1 VALDASDCGTGKTV
15 TAAHVA
21 SKRKLPVLVICPK
34 AVIPSWKN
42 WLRVFAIPRFE
53 VINYEKLKSR
63 KKNGLGHW
71 LGSKWVWDQTEKHL
85 LIFDEVHKCKG
96 YKSQNGKILG
106 ASRGVHEVLMLSA
119 TAAQNPLDMR
129 WTGEL
134 LGIHNG
140 ANYWKWLQYM
150 KVGQAPWGGLMYYGG
165 AAGLKEIHRSIFQEK
180 GVRTR
185 VEDLGD
191 AFPANKIMAE
201 VYDIDDKIGKL
212 YEQMEAEIAVLR
224 EAKSRDFDP
233 SEPRTR
239 LLRLR
244 QEVEL
249 LRVPVLVDMTEN
261 LVEQGN
267 SVVIFTN
274 FMATCRTLMERLGA
288 VGVHGEQTDEERQ
301 RAIYEFQENK
311 KNVIIVQ
318 IQAGGV
324 GLSLHDTKGRPRVSL
339 ICPTYSAIDLKQ
351 ALGRIHRAGSKS
363 RALQYIVYAANSVE
377 EQVARKTKKKIEQ
390 ISLLN
395 DGDLGIQLYA

>member
-1 VALDASDCGTGKTV
+1 
-15 TAAHVA
+15 
-21 SKRKLPVLVICPK
+21 
-34 AVIPSWKN
+34 
-42 WLRVFAIPRFE
+42 
-53 VINYEKLKSR
+53 
-63 KKNGLGHW
+63 
-71 LGSKWVWDQTEKHL
+71 
-85 LIFDEVHKCKG
+85 
-96 YKSQNGKILG
+96 
-106 ASRGVHEVLMLSA
+106 
-119 TAAQNPLDMR
+119 
-129 WTGEL
+129 
-134 LGIHNG
+134 
-140 ANYWKWLQYM
+140 
-150 KVGQAPWGGLMYYGG
+150 
-165 AAGLKEIHRSIFQEK
+165 
-180 GVRTR
+180 
-185 VEDLGD
+185 
-191 AFPANKIMAE
+191 MAE

>member
-1 VALDASDCGTGKTV
+1 
-15 TAAHVA
+15 
-21 SKRKLPVLVICPK
+21 
-34 AVIPSWKN
+34 
-42 WLRVFAIPRFE
+42 
-53 VINYEKLKSR
+53 
-63 KKNGLGHW
+63 
-71 LGSKWVWDQTEKHL
+71 
-85 LIFDEVHKCKG
+85 
-96 YKSQNGKILG
+96 
-106 ASRGVHEVLMLSA
+106 
-119 TAAQNPLDMR
+119 
-129 WTGEL
+129 
-134 LGIHNG
+134 
-140 ANYWKWLQYM
+140 
-150 KVGQAPWGGLMYYGG
+150 
-165 AAGLKEIHRSIFQEK
+165 
-180 GVRTR
+180 
-185 VEDLGD
+185 
-191 AFPANKIMAE
+191 MA
-201 VYDIDDKIGKL
+201 
-212 YEQMEAEIAVLR
+212 
-224 EAKSRDFDP
+224 
-233 SEPRTR
+233 
-239 LLRLR
+239 
-244 QEVEL
+244 
-249 LRVPVLVDMTEN
+249 EN

>member
-1 VALDASDCGTGKTV
+1 MLFRS
-15 TAAHVA
+15 
-21 SKRKLPVLVICPK
+21 
-34 AVIPSWKN
+34 
-42 WLRVFAIPRFE
+42 
-53 VINYEKLKSR
+53 
-63 KKNGLGHW
+63 
-71 LGSKWVWDQTEKHL
+71 
-85 LIFDEVHKCKG
+85 HKCKN

-106 ASRGVHEVLMLSA
+106 AAKGSHEVLMLSA

-134 LGIHNG
+134 LGVHNG
-140 ANYWKWLQYM
+140 SNYWGWLQKM

-165 AAGLKEIHRSIFQEK
+165 ANGLKEIHHAIFPEK

-191 AFPANKIMAE
+191 AFPSNKVMAE
-201 VYDIDDKIGKL
+201 VYDIDDKIGQL
-212 YEQMEAEIAVLR
+212 YEQMEAEIAVLQ
-224 EAKSRDFDP
+224 EAKSRDYDP

-249 LRVPVLVDMTEN
+249 LRVPVLVDMAED

-288 VGVHGEQTDEERQ
+288 VAVHGEQSDEERQ
-301 RAIYEFQENK
+301 RAIYEFQEDK
-311 KNVIIVQ
+311 KHAIVVQ